1 MSKHACLSLVLKS
14 HNYALISL
22 ISLSLELI
30 FVSHKAMLVD
40 LIDNSLEI
48 VKMMFV
54 WISMLMNKN
63 HDCYIVA

>member
-1 MSKHACLSLVLKS
+1 VSKHACLRLVLKS
-14 HNYALISL
+14 RNYVL

-40 LIDNSLEI
+40 LIDNSLKL

-54 WISMLMNKN
+54 WLSLLMNKN
-63 HDCYIVA
+63 HDCYIAA

>member
-1 MSKHACLSLVLKS
+1 VSKHACLRLVLKP
-14 HNYALISL
+14 HNYVL

-40 LIDNSLEI
+40 LIDNSLKI

-54 WISMLMNKN
+54 WLSLLMNKN